1 MKKQKLSL
9 KIISLVIAVA
19 AIISP
24 LLPAPAASAAS
35 CTSSGVQLTLLPPWY
50 KGLECD
56 SSGAPRIKN
65 IRQDIL
71 QIVMNIIEALFYIIG
86 YVSLGMIIWG
96 GFKYMMFGDNSSG
109 MEAAKK
115 TIQNAIIGLVIS
127 IFAIVIVNVVGGIF

>member
-1 MKKQKLSL
+1 MKKQIFIS
-9 KIISLVIAVA
+9 KIISLVMLTALSIA
-19 AIISP
+19 P

-35 CTSSGVQLTLLPPWY
+35 CTGKGVQLTLLPPWY
-50 KGLECD
+50 KGLQCD
-56 SSGAPRIKN
+56 SKGAPQIKD
-65 IRQDIL
+65 IRASIL
-71 QIVMNIIEALFYIIG
+71 QIVMNLIEALFYIVG